1 MSEHEGARIQ
11 LRWRGGQLESSAA
24 IRDRW
29 GEPAPAWYWLDPVPI
44 LPLPGPRTPD
54 PWGAGMPEFHG
65 HEPRE
70 LRLFWERSAV
80 HLVRATDGRYRW
92 VELAEPSA
100 LAAAGQASR
109 HAMIDRWRRFAAPQE
124 APSSGQGDW
133 CAVAVTRRRQ
143 PVLLRP
149 ALQHQAAP
157 TICDFEIVQYV
168 ADNRVLFW
176 RLAWNPKAPAPG
188 GILNPT
194 ERG

>member
-92 VELAEPSA
+92 VELAEPAQIEATLPPQSA
-100 LAAAGQASR
+100 GWQT
-109 HAMIDRWRRFAAPQE
+109 
-124 APSSGQGDW
+124 
-133 CAVAVTRRRQ
+133 VAVVRRGQ
-143 PVLLRP
+143 PVLLRK
-149 ALQHQAAP
+149 
-157 TICDFEIVQYV
+157 TISEISQFEIVQYM

-176 RLAWNPKAPAPG
+176 RLGWNPEAPGTGPGDRPPSPG